1 LVLGEECNAA
11 QGKELQRILDRMFNK
26 IDNSLTENGK
36 ARIDPI
42 RQTFRKFVADASFG
56 KLVNPKIP
64 RQTGQILDQRF
75 RFFYFI

>member
-1 LVLGEECNAA
+1 
-11 QGKELQRILDRMFNK
+11 MFNK
-26 IDNSLTENGK
+26 IDNSLTENAK

-64 RQTGQILDQRF
+64 RQTGQFLDQRF
-75 RFFYFI
+75 RFYSF